1 MRKEVR
7 ALIEPGGGF
16 VLVHIATPIEVCE
29 ERDRKGLYAK
39 ARAGILKE
47 FTGIS
52 DPYEEPADAD
62 LVIDTTK
69 LSPEESAQEILLYLE
84 REGYVGGSLEAK
96 CSEDLVQPRTSRTS
110 QEALERARAA
120 FQRFTPGEVAAR
132 HKQGDDPV
140 TEADT
145 TVDTLLREFL
155 PRNGDGWL
163 SEETRDDHVRL
174 ERRRVW
180 VVDPLDGTRE
190 FVTGIPEW
198 CVSIGLVVDG
208 EPVAGGICNPVT
220 GETIVGARGL
230 GVTLNG
236 RPATVSRPP
245 DARRG
250 AGGRQPQ
257 RGQARGV
264 GGLPRRTSSTIRPW
278 ARSPTSSAW
287 SRPASSTPPGRSP
300 PSTSGTWRPAS
311 RSSSPPAAPI
321 VTGAPE
327 EARFNRPKPLLTRL
341 IAANPCPDPGDRG
354 RDRAAGV
361 RRRETAPP
369 LDGADLSQGLFKGR
383 ARSLS
388 RRTCRCCMPRS
399 WWPL

>member
-1 MRKEVR
+1 MSE
-7 ALIEPGGGF
+7 
-16 VLVHIATPIEVCE
+16 TS
-29 ERDRKGLYAK
+29 YA
-39 ARAGILKE
+39 
-47 FTGIS
+47 
-52 DPYEEPADAD
+52 
-62 LVIDTTK
+62 
-69 LSPEESAQEILLYLE
+69 
-84 REGYVGGSLEAK
+84 
-96 CSEDLVQPRTSRTS
+96 EDLRHI

-120 FQRFTPGEVAAR
+120 FQRFTPGEVASR

-163 SEETRDDHVRL
+163 SEETKDDHVRL

-236 RPATVSRPP
+236 CPAGVSARPTLE
-245 DARRG
+245 G
-250 AGGRQPQ
+250 AK
-257 RGQARGV
+257 V
-264 GGLPRRTSSTIRPW
+264 V
-278 ARSPTSSAW
+278 
-287 SRPASSTPPGRSP
+287 
-300 PSTSGTWRPAS
+300 AS
-311 RSSSPPAAPI
+311 RSEVKRGEWQGYREDLFEIRPMGSVAYKLGLVAAGLVDATWTLTPKHEWDVAAGVALVLAAGGAI

-327 EARFNRPKPLLTRL
+327 ETRFNRPKPLLTRL
-341 IAANPCPDPGDRG
+341 LAANPALIPEIETEIARRG
-354 RDRAAGV
+354 
-361 RRRETAPP
+361 
-369 LDGADLSQGLFKGR
+369 
-383 ARSLS
+383 
-388 RRTCRCCMPRS
+388 
-399 WWPL
+399 